1 MSARPP
7 SPHQFPRAADCR
19 PYGAERGRS
28 VIEGRGHFIIEK
40 RAGTQAGSYGDIP
53 PERSIP
59 MDLRR
64 YRTEDLPAL
73 SRLFGETVRRVNI
86 RDYTPAQVEAWAAGE
101 ADLLTRD
108 DWFRRLYT
116 LVAEID
122 GQIAGYG
129 NVDGTGYLDHLFVRW
144 DCQGRGVAT
153 VLCDALEEHCRD
165 LGLAAVT
172 VHASKTALPFFLHR
186 GYRVEREQQVPV
198 RGQVLA
204 NYAMHK
210 ELRR

>member
-1 MSARPP
+1 
-7 SPHQFPRAADCR
+7 
-19 PYGAERGRS
+19 
-28 VIEGRGHFIIEK
+28 
-40 RAGTQAGSYGDIP
+40 
-53 PERSIP
+53 

-153 VLCDALEEHCRD
+153 AL
-165 LGLAAVT
+165 
-172 VHASKTALPFFLHR
+172 
-186 GYRVEREQQVPV
+186 
-198 RGQVLA
+198 
-204 NYAMHK
+204 
-210 ELRR
+210 

>member
-1 MSARPP
+1 
-7 SPHQFPRAADCR
+7 
-19 PYGAERGRS
+19 
-28 VIEGRGHFIIEK
+28 
-40 RAGTQAGSYGDIP
+40 
-53 PERSIP
+53 

-122 GQIAGYG
+122 GRIAGYG
-129 NVDGTGYLDHLFVRW
+129 NVDGTGYLDHLSGGTARAGASPRSSATRW
-144 DCQGRGVAT
+144 RNTAGTWGWLPSPSTPPRPRCRFSSTGTTRWSGSSRCRFGGRCWQIMRCTRNCA
-153 VLCDALEEHCRD
+153 D
-165 LGLAAVT
+165 
-172 VHASKTALPFFLHR
+172 
-186 GYRVEREQQVPV
+186 
-198 RGQVLA
+198 
-204 NYAMHK
+204 
-210 ELRR
+210 RRCEKN

>member
-1 MSARPP
+1 
-7 SPHQFPRAADCR
+7 
-19 PYGAERGRS
+19 
-28 VIEGRGHFIIEK
+28 
-40 RAGTQAGSYGDIP
+40 
-53 PERSIP
+53 

-86 RDYTPAQVEAWAAGE
+86 RDYTPAQAEAWAAGE

-129 NVDGTGYLDHLFVRW
+129 NVDTTGYLDHLFVRW

-153 VLCDALEEHCRD
+153 VLCDALEEHCREM
-165 LGLAAVT
+165 GLTTVT

-204 NYAMHK
+204 NYAMRK

>member
-1 MSARPP
+1 
-7 SPHQFPRAADCR
+7 
-19 PYGAERGRS
+19 
-28 VIEGRGHFIIEK
+28 
-40 RAGTQAGSYGDIP
+40 
-53 PERSIP
+53 

-64 YRTEDLPAL
+64 YCTEDLPAL

-86 RDYTPAQVEAWAAGE
+86 RDYTLAQAEAWAAGE

-153 VLCDALEEHCRD
+153 ALCDALEEHCRD
-165 LGLAAVT
+165 LGLTAVT

-186 GYRVEREQQVPV
+186 DYRVEREQQVPV

-204 NYAMHK
+204 NCAMHK

>member
-1 MSARPP
+1 
-7 SPHQFPRAADCR
+7 
-19 PYGAERGRS
+19 
-28 VIEGRGHFIIEK
+28 
-40 RAGTQAGSYGDIP
+40 
-53 PERSIP
+53 

-86 RDYTPAQVEAWAAGE
+86 RDYTPAQAEAWAAGE
-101 ADLLTRD
+101 TDLLTRD

-144 DCQGRGVAT
+144 DCQGHGVAT
-153 VLCDALEEHCRD
+153 ALCDALE
-165 LGLAAVT
+165 AAVPARPVVT
-172 VHASKTALPFFLHR
+172 HASLTARPFFEAR
-186 GYRVEREQQVPV
+186 GYRVV
-198 RGQVLA
+198 RRQEVMRAGVLLA
-204 NYAMHK
+204 NFVMEK
-210 ELRR
+210 P

>member
-1 MSARPP
+1 
-7 SPHQFPRAADCR
+7 
-19 PYGAERGRS
+19 
-28 VIEGRGHFIIEK
+28 
-40 RAGTQAGSYGDIP
+40 
-53 PERSIP
+53 

-144 DCQGRGVAT
+144 DCQGRGIAT
-153 VLCDALEEHCRD
+153 ALCDALEEHCRD
-165 LGLAAVT
+165 LGLDAVT

-186 GYRVEREQQVPV
+186 GYRVEREQQVPL
-198 RGQVLA
+198 RGQTLT
-204 NYAMHK
+204 NYAMRK
-210 ELRR
+210 ELRRYEMREKLGIRNEELGISVSGGAGRIGIAAAGGSVIPNS

>member
-1 MSARPP
+1 
-7 SPHQFPRAADCR
+7 
-19 PYGAERGRS
+19 
-28 VIEGRGHFIIEK
+28 
-40 RAGTQAGSYGDIP
+40 
-53 PERSIP
+53 

-73 SRLFGETVRRVNI
+73 SCLFGETVRRVNI
-86 RDYTPAQVEAWAAGE
+86 RDYTPAQAEAWAAGE

-129 NVDGTGYLDHLFVRW
+129 NVDATGNLDHLFVRW
-144 DCQGRGVAT
+144 DCQGRGIAT
-153 VLCDALEEHCRD
+153 AICDALEEHCRD
-165 LGLAAVT
+165 LGLEAVT

-186 GYRVEREQQVPV
+186 GYRVEQEQQVPV
-198 RGQVLA
+198 RGQVLT
-204 NYAMHK
+204 NYAMRK